1 MATIAS
7 TSIIWNG
14 QGPVHI
20 GTFDPVRGRPET
32 GYLVDIYSVGCGNR
46 TLTATPSRETETLKE
61 SCSGQRLTLKEIET
75 SKSLTV
81 SLSMVQFDSRTLAQA
96 FFGAAAVKEGGTVT
110 DEILPTLAAED
121 YFFLKHPRA
130 SSIVIEDST
139 DGTPITL
146 VEGEHYEVSDA
157 DHGRLR
163 LLKLP
168 DGATMPLK
176 ADYAYAGYVNI
187 AAFSKTNVE
196 KGIIFSG
203 INGDGQKVR
212 VIIPRISLAMSGD
225 FGWIGDS
232 ASELTLG
239 GEALY
244 VQQLQGD
251 PDYGPFMRIDTMPDL
266 PV

>member
-14 QGPVHI
+14 QGPVLI
-20 GTFDPVRGRPET
+20 GTFDPVNGTPEM
-32 GYLVDIYSVGCGNR
+32 GYLTDIYSVGCGNR

-75 SKSLTV
+75 SKSLNV

-96 FFGAAAVKEGGTVT
+96 FFGAAAVQDGGTVT
-110 DEILPTLAAED
+110 DEILPELHEGD
-121 YFFLKHPRA
+121 YFSTKHPRA
-130 SSIVIEDST
+130 SSIVIEDS
-139 DGTPITL
+139 GATPITL

-157 DHGRLR
+157 DHGRCR

-176 ADYAYAGYVNI
+176 MDYEYAGYVNI
-187 AAFSKTNVE
+187 AAFSRTNVE
-196 KGIIFSG
+196 RGIIFNG

-212 VIIPRISLAMSGD
+212 VTIPRISLAMSGD
-225 FGWIGDS
+225 FPWIGDS
-232 ASELTLG
+232 AGELTLG

-251 PDYGPFMRIDTMPDL
+251 PLYGPFMRIDTMPDL
-266 PV
+266 PA